1 MTKILGEID
10 IDPVLKAQAF
20 LGAALQ
26 VAKSQL
32 EKAGAIQAFEVCYE
46 LAWKT
51 MKRVLA
57 YRGIIASSP
66 REVFRHAAQEKLI
79 ADPEIWF
86 EFIVKR
92 NLTTHVYNPA
102 VAEEVFHFLPVFAKE
117 FDKFIQKIKNL

>member
-1 MTKILGEID
+1 MTKILGEIE
-10 IDPVLKAQAF
+10 IDPVFNAQMF
-20 LGAALQ
+20 LANALL
-26 VAKSQL
+26 VAKSPL

-51 MKRVLA
+51 MKRILA
-57 YRGIIASSP
+57 YRGITVSSP
-66 REVFRHAAQEKLI
+66 REVFRYAAQETLI

-117 FDKFIQKIKNL
+117 FDQFIQKIKML